1 MEGIIINFRGSHKT
15 KYSNQ
20 MIVKVSGI
28 EKKDDAF
35 KLIGKKVIW
44 ATPSGKEINGKVT
57 KDHGN
62 KGAVRVRF
70 EKGLP
75 GQSLGEKVNVE

>member
-1 MEGIIINFRGSHKT
+1 MEGIIVNFRGSHKT
-15 KYSNQ
+15 QYSNQ
-20 MIVKVSGI
+20 MIVKVSDI
-28 EKKDDAF
+28 EKKEDAI

-44 ATPSGKEINGKVT
+44 TTPSGKEIIGNIT
-57 KDHGN
+57 KEHGN

-75 GQSLGEKVNVE
+75 GQSLGEKVKVE